1 MTRKEIDKF
10 FEELFPSEKL
20 QREPTLESWNILQ
33 QQLFDTECKHHPTH
47 SLTDRYGH
55 IIDDIM
61 ENYSD
66 EYMELEF
73 DN

>member
-1 MTRKEIDKF
+1 MTDKEINEF
-10 FEELFPSEKL
+10 FEGLFPPEKL

-33 QQLFDTECKHHPTH
+33 QQLFDTECKHHPIQ
-47 SLTDRYGH
+47 TDRYGD

-73 DN
+73 GD